1 MRKGLLIIIVVLS
14 VASLV
19 SGCTPS
25 RNFNSSL
32 KAIVQPYNFSIV
44 KWELKAIFEEVKQLI
59 VDNRTAG
66 DNSISEVIGYFS
78 IGEEARNKKAEID
91 AANSGSQKND
101 LALLETELRE
111 LEAQRQALEGTV
123 ERVIRRQ
130 VREIL
135 SQQGIF
141 HPVDRYIGLKVGF
154 PPLNFQLGTPPHLL
168 VVSPRD
174 RIESIREIVLLQN
187 IGVEEMASIETMVDE
202 LEVSSLV
209 VELGGFGG
217 TYPAFVTNEA
227 SLQFIIDT
235 ATEEWLH
242 QYLTFTPLG
251 FRYLLDLAGISRNY
265 EIATINETVAGM
277 ISKEIGA
284 IVYEQ
289 YYSENENKEAQPQV
303 TASGFDFNR
312 EMRDIR
318 RTVDKYLA
326 QGEIEQAE
334 EFMEQK
340 RQYLASQGYYIRK
353 LNQAYFAFY
362 GTYADRPT
370 SISPI
375 GGELKELRAQST
387 SVKDFLDATAV
398 MTSRQDLINSL
409 K

>member
-1 MRKGLLIIIVVLS
+1 MRKGPLIITGMLLVT
-14 VASLV
+14 SLV

-25 RNFNSSL
+25 QNFNSSL
-32 KAIVQPYNFSIV
+32 KTIVQPYNFSIF

-59 VDNRTAG
+59 TGNSTAG
-66 DNSISEVIGYFS
+66 DNNISEVVDYFS
-78 IGEEARNKKAEID
+78 IGEQARSKKAAID
-91 AANSGSQKND
+91 AVSSGSQEGD
-101 LALLETELRE
+101 LALLEVELRE
-111 LEAQRQALEGTV
+111 LEAQRQALEGMV

-130 VREIL
+130 VRDVL

-154 PPLNFQLGTPPHLL
+154 PPLNFQLGKPPRLL

-174 RIESIREIVLLQN
+174 RIESIREILLLQD
-187 IGVEEMASIETMVDE
+187 ISVAEMGSIETGVDE
-202 LEVSSLV
+202 LDVSSLV

-217 TYPAFVTNEA
+217 TYPTFVTSEA
-227 SLQFIIDT
+227 GLRFIIDT

-242 QYLTFTPLG
+242 QYLAFTPLG
-251 FRYLLDLAGISRNY
+251 FWYLLDLTGISRNY

-289 YYSENENKEAQPQV
+289 YYSEGENKETLSQIA
-303 TASGFDFNR
+303 AAGFDFNR

-318 RTVDKYLA
+318 RAVDKYLA
-326 QGEIEQAE
+326 WGDIEQAE

-340 RQYLASQGYYIRK
+340 RQYLALHGYNIRK
-353 LNQAYFAFY
+353 LNQAYFAFH
-362 GTYADRPT
+362 GTYADKPT

-375 GGELKELRAQST
+375 GEELKKLRAQSL
-387 SVKDFLDATAV
+387 SVKDFLETTAT
-398 MTSRQDLINSL
+398 MISRQDLINSL